1 MAEEGIMETAGPN
14 ELALGTFELAGEQF
28 PGLVVGDAVV
38 DLRAALPGIQRI
50 ADLFAD
56 WDAHLDA
63 LQAIDPTTVP
73 ARPLGELRVLPP
85 VQPVGTII
93 AAGANYREHIL
104 QISVAHRLGTEG
116 ADEAQLQAE

>member
-1 MAEEGIMETAGPN
+1 MAKEGFMETAGPN
-14 ELALGTFELAGEQF
+14 GLAVGTFELAGEQF

-50 ADLFAD
+50 PDLFAD
-56 WDAHLDA
+56 WAAHVDPPE
-63 LQAIDPTTVP
+63 AIDPTAGP
-73 ARPLGELRVLPP
+73 GRPLGELRVLPP

-104 QISVAHRLGTEG
+104 QI
-116 ADEAQLQAE
+116 